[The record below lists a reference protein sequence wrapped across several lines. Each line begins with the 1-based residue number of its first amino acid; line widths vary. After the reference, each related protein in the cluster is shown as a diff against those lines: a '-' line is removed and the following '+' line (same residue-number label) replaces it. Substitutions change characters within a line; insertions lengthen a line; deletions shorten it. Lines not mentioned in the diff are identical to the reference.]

1 MAKFKIEIDKD
12 ECIGC
17 GSCEA
22 TCGANFA
29 MKNGKATVKKAA
41 VDDLGCNKQAADNC
55 PVECIKIT
63 KG

>member
-22 TCGANFA
+22 TCPANFVL
-29 MKNGKATVKKAA
+29 KNGKATAKKA
-41 VDDLGCNKQAADNC
+41 VVEDLGCNKQAADNC
-55 PVECIKIT
+55 PVECIKIS
-63 KG
+63 KA